1 MPNLKKRANQKDYFA
16 YMLRLWRECNNGVC
30 PTVEGGPW
38 RASLQSPYSNK
49 RLMFASLD
57 DLYHFLQI
65 QVGLDPLANDDQNHE

>member
-1 MPNLKKRANQKDYFA
+1 MPNRKKRANQKDYFA
-16 YMLRLWRECNNGVC
+16 YMLRLWRECNNGVG
-30 PTVEGGPW
+30 PTIEGGLW

-65 QVGLDPLANDDQNHE
+65 QAGLESQANGDQNHE

>member
-1 MPNLKKRANQKDYFA
+1 MPNLKGANQKDYFA
-16 YMLRLWRECNNGVC
+16 YMLRLWQECNNGVC
-30 PTVEGGPW
+30 PTIEGSLW
-38 RASLQSPYSNK
+38 RASLQSPHSNK